1 MSEMSGLKILGE
13 PRAPEA
19 TDSDTLTVT
28 EAGAEGIRRFLKEQG
43 APEGSALRLGVKGGG
58 CSGFSYVMKP
68 AESARAD
75 DVIIEAFGQRVFIDP
90 KSFVLLKGITVD
102 FKLGLMDAGFKF
114 INPRASKTCGC
125 GESFAL

>member
-1 MSEMSGLKILGE
+1 MSGLKILGDS
-13 PRAPEA
+13 APA
-19 TDSDTLTVT
+19 PSASPVGLIIT

-43 APEGSALRLGVKGGG
+43 AAEGSPLRLGIKGGG

-68 AESARAD
+68 ATEPRPD
-75 DVIIEAFGQRVFIDP
+75 DHVIEAFGQRVFVDP
-90 KSFVLLKGITVD
+90 KSYLLLDGVTVD

>member
-1 MSEMSGLKILGE
+1 MSGLKILG
-13 PRAPEA
+13 
-19 TDSDTLTVT
+19 DTNAVDASVPPTVSVT

-43 APEGSALRLGVKGGG
+43 APEGAALRLGIKGGG

-68 AESARAD
+68 AEAPRPD
-75 DVIIEAFGQRVFIDP
+75 DHVLEAFGQRVFIDP
-90 KSFVLLKGITVD
+90 KSFVLLQGVTVD

-125 GESFAL
+125 GESFSM

>member
-1 MSEMSGLKILGE
+1 MSGLKILGDSNS
-13 PRAPEA
+13 PEA
-19 TDSDTLTVT
+19 PVPGTVTVT

-43 APEGSALRLGVKGGG
+43 APAGSALRLGVKGGG

-68 AESARAD
+68 AESSRAD

-90 KSFVLLKGITVD
+90 KSFVLLQGITLD

-114 INPRASKTCGC
+114 INPKASKTCGC
-125 GESFAL
+125 GESFSL